1 MEKLMQSRK
10 LGSAVLTTGLLA
22 GFLDGMAAIIDYLLR
37 GRTHPENIFKYI
49 ASGVFGKKA
58 FTSGP
63 IMIVWGV
70 LFHFLIAML
79 FTLFYYLIYKKIKG
93 LGNQLILP
101 PVLYGSFV
109 WVVMNLVVVP
119 LSFNTPVTLSFQKII
134 ISLLILIFCIGLPIT
149 FMARKYYLY
158 QK

>member
-1 MEKLMQSRK
+1 MKKLMQARK
-10 LGSAVLTTGLLA
+10 FGSVVLITGLLA
-22 GFLDGMAAIIDYLLR
+22 GFLDGLAAIIDYLIR

-58 FTSGP
+58 FTNGP
-63 IMIVWGV
+63 IMVCWGV

-79 FTLFYYLIYKKIKG
+79 FTLFYFLIYKRIKG
-93 LGNQLILP
+93 LGNQLILAA
-101 PVLYGSFV
+101 VLYGSLV
-109 WVVMNLVVVP
+109 WVIMNLVVVP

-134 ISLLILIFCIGLPIT
+134 ISLLILICCIGLPIT